1 MNRKERRKQ
10 RRQEKRAA
18 GPGPEA
24 KGLLQ
29 KARTSLNEGNLGQ
42 AEKEFR
48 GVTELDSNNAEAF
61 HMLALMA
68 YRNGRLEE
76 AGEMILEAIT
86 RNDDDPEIHA
96 NCGAIMNLLGRSWE
110 GEASS
115 RHAIELRPGY
125 AEAHNNLAVALEVQ
139 GRLKEARESALKAIK
154 LTPDYTEAHINLGN
168 IRMRMGEI
176 EAAIEAYEQAVKG
189 APDNPMARTNLASA
203 LREAGNLD
211 AAEAECRKAIEL
223 NPEFPEAHNGLGN
236 LMIAREDWR
245 QAKDAFQ
252 AALKY
257 RPGFVDAHLNMA
269 GVMFKS
275 GDLGGAESKY
285 RKILKDHENLAEAHA
300 GLGVALLAAGELEK
314 AVESFREA
322 VKIKPSLG
330 QAQHNLATAA
340 GKDMTGDEISEIRD
354 ELESENLPEADRIN
368 IHFAL
373 GQINDQKDDR
383 ETAFADFEAG
393 NRLRKEQLARAGRE
407 FDADAFDR
415 RIDNIISHYDAGL
428 LERKKGLGDP
438 TEQPVFI
445 VGVPRSGTTL
455 VEQIAAS
462 HAEVAGKGEMDLIRI
477 LSGDDD
483 DIAQADEGAVK
494 ETARKYLEALRLGA
508 EDASRITDKMPF
520 NFLYLGRI
528 QLLFP
533 GARVVHCRRDPMDTG
548 LSCFQQNFPGPHAWA
563 CDLRHIGRFQRTS
576 GRLMEHWKKVLS
588 LPVLDVEYEAV
599 INGQEAES
607 RRLIDFLGLDWDPAC
622 LDFHKSERTRL
633 TALNWQVRKPL
644 YKSAIGRAKGYEKFL
659 DPLREG
665 LGSKLI

>member
-1 MNRKERRKQ
+1 MNRKERRKL

-29 KARTSLNEGNLGQ
+29 KARTSLNEGNFEQ

-48 GVTELDSNNAEAF
+48 GVTVLDPKNAESF
-61 HMLALMA
+61 HMRALIA
-68 YRNGRLEE
+68 YQNGRLEE

-86 RNDDDPEIHA
+86 RNDENPEIHA

-110 GEASS
+110 AEAAS

-125 AEAHNNLAVALEVQ
+125 TEAHNNLAVALEVQ
-139 GRLKEARESALKAIK
+139 GRLKEALESALKAIQ

-176 EAAIEAYEQAVKG
+176 EGAMEAYRQAVKG
-189 APDNPMARTNLASA
+189 APDNSMARANLGSA
-203 LREAGNLD
+203 LREAGDLD

-223 NPEFPEAHNGLGN
+223 SPAFPEAHNSLGN
-236 LMIAREDWR
+236 LMIAREDWA

-252 AALKY
+252 TALKY
-257 RPGFVDAHLNMA
+257 RPGYLEGHLNMA
-269 GVMFKS
+269 GVMFKC
-275 GDLGGAESKY
+275 GDLKGAESKY
-285 RKILKDHENLAEAHA
+285 LDILKDYENLAEAHA
-300 GLGVALLAAGELEK
+300 GLGVVLLAAGELEK

-340 GKDMTGDEISEIRD
+340 GKEMTGDEISEIR
-354 ELESENLPEADRIN
+354 EQLESENLPEADRIN

-373 GQINDQKDDR
+373 GEINDQKDDR

-415 RIDNIISHYDAGL
+415 RVDDIISHYDAAL
-428 LERKKGLGDP
+428 LDRKKGLGDP

-462 HAEVAGKGEMDLIRI
+462 HAEVAGKGEIDLIRI
-477 LSGDDD
+477 LSGDDG
-483 DIAQADEGAVK
+483 DIVQADEGTLK
-494 ETARKYLEALRLGA
+494 EIVRKYLEALRQGA

-533 GARVVHCRRDPMDTG
+533 GARVVYCHRDPLDTG
-548 LSCFQQNFPGPHAWA
+548 MSCFQQNFTGPHAWS
-563 CDLRHIGRFQRTS
+563 CDLSDIGRFQRS
-576 GRLMEHWKKVLS
+576 SVRLMDHWKKVLS

-599 INGQEAES
+599 INDQEAES

-622 LDFHKSERTRL
+622 LDFHKSKRTVL
-633 TALNWQVRKPL
+633 TASNWQVRKPL
-644 YKSAIGRAKGYEKFL
+644 YKSAIGRARGYEKFL

-665 LGSKLI
+665 LGL